1 MPRRTVAKV
10 DPMDDPLSHRE
21 SCLPPP
27 RHCHR
32 KKVSPY
38 TGWNPLVYQILCLVG
53 DIWLIDESDL
63 TWSSP
68 NSPSHIVLMLV
79 VMQQI
84 WSQFWISELKRWESR
99 AGRRISKFCR
109 RKECQFRLEAR
120 RIIQLFHVGLPRFSC
135 QIIIFCQIM
144 IGNKSYWRRRL
155 SQRKKDSSSAHLLLM
170 AVHFIQ
176 PVFQRIIN
184 IFKTW

>member
-53 DIWLIDESDL
+53 DIWLFDEC
-63 TWSSP
+63 WY
-68 NSPSHIVLMLV
+68 V
-79 VMQQI
+79 VVQQI

-155 SQRKKDSSSAHLLLM
+155 RPTEKRFLISTFVVNGESLHTNYVQKD
-170 AVHFIQ
+170 
-176 PVFQRIIN
+176 
-184 IFKTW
+184 